1 MFGADKK
8 RAAEQLAAEQARN
21 ARQSSSD
28 LLIVAPE
35 LFLRDRDRMV
45 ALETHL
51 PAGKT
56 WQISP
61 PRLSPPVN
69 PADPRLPPPPPVPVH
84 ADFVL
89 SLFVEPAQ
97 LDYTLDQVLATRAAG
112 RMTTLIVA
120 INGTQ
125 LVEFGRWIDRRTLA
139 GKIGGMRLILASDV
153 QNAAEQLPSRM
164 TVVTEDNVIRMPAS
178 TEIDNADFKNFYMF
192 SPQIQALAARI
203 RGFANNGITRA
214 CLLGGPGS
222 GKTTLAYYYFLVRG
236 KGRFVSVNL
245 AAENTG
251 DKASV
256 KSLLCG
262 HVSGAFPGAGART
275 GAFQHA
281 RDGVCFLDESHQIS
295 GAVMEVLME
304 ALDNG
309 QYLPYGASAKQQ
321 MECALLYAT
330 NRGWNYLQNS
340 VNLDEFT
347 RMGAA
352 TLPVPP
358 LAEREEDM
366 IAVVATTLARLGSK
380 VKEWTAPTGLSF
392 EAWTRIRECRWHGNV
407 RGLIRVLEAA
417 FVDTA
422 SVGGKAGLI
431 EVTEIENG
439 IALWEPKTHHS
450 HRIYEAA

>member
-8 RAAEQLAAEQARN
+8 RPIEQPVRTPPLPT
-21 ARQSSSD
+21 SD
-28 LLIVAPE
+28 LLILAHEP
-35 LFLRDRDRMV
+35 FLRDRERIS
-45 ALETHL
+45 ALEARL
-51 PAGKT
+51 PGDKT
-56 WQISP
+56 WQISA
-61 PRLSPPVN
+61 PRQAPLVN
-69 PADPRLPPPPPVPVH
+69 PADSRLPPPPPPPITAH
-84 ADFVL
+84 FVF
-89 SLFVEPAQ
+89 SLFIEPAQ
-97 LDYTLDQVLATRAAG
+97 LDFTLDQVLAARAAG
-112 RMTTLIVA
+112 RNTTLIVA
-120 INGTQ
+120 INGAQ
-125 LVEFGRWIDRRTLA
+125 LADYGRWLDKRTLA
-139 GKIGGMRLILASDV
+139 GKLGGMRLILAFDAES
-153 QNAAEQLPSRM
+153 AAAQLPSRM
-164 TVVTEDNVIRMPAS
+164 QAPVTEDNVIRMPAS
-178 TEIDNADFKNFYMF
+178 TEIDNTEFKNFYMF

-222 GKTTLAYYYFLVRG
+222 GKTTLAYYYFLIRG

-251 DKASV
+251 DKASI

-358 LAEREEDM
+358 LHEREEDM
-366 IAVVATTLARLGSK
+366 IAVIATTLARLGAK
-380 VKEWTAPTGLSF
+380 CKEWTPPTGLSS
-392 EAWTRIRECRWHGNV
+392 EAWSRVRDCKWHGNV

-422 SVGGKAGLI
+422 SVGGNSNLI

-450 HRIYEAA
+450 HKIYEAA

>member
-8 RAAEQLAAEQARN
+8 RAAEQMAVDRARTV
-21 ARQSSSD
+21 QLQSSD
-28 LLIVAPE
+28 LLILAPDV
-35 LFLRDRDRMV
+35 FLRDRDRMV
-45 ALETHL
+45 ALEANL

-56 WQISP
+56 WQISS
-61 PRLSPPVN
+61 PRQPTAIS
-69 PADPRLPPPPPVPVH
+69 ADSRLPPLPPPALHV
-84 ADFVL
+84 DFAF
-89 SLFVEPAQ
+89 SLFVDPTQ
-97 LDYTLDQVLATRAAG
+97 LDVTLDQVLASRATG
-112 RMTTLIVA
+112 RTTTLIVA
-120 INGTQ
+120 INGSQ
-125 LVEFGRWIDRRTLA
+125 LVEFGKWIDKRTLA
-139 GKIGGMRLILASDV
+139 GKLGGMRLILAADV
-153 QNAAEQLPSRM
+153 ESALAQLPSRM
-164 TVVTEDNVIRMPAS
+164 QAVVEDNVIRMPAS
-178 TEIDNADFKNFYMF
+178 TEIDNTEFKNFYMF

-222 GKTTLAYYYFLVRG
+222 GKTTLAYYYFLIRG
-236 KGRFVSVNL
+236 KGKFVSVNL

-251 DKASV
+251 DKSAI

-358 LAEREEDM
+358 LFEREEDM
-366 IAVVATTLARLGSK
+366 IAVVATTLARLGAK
-380 VKEWTAPTGLSF
+380 VKEWNAPTGLTF
-392 EAWTRIRECRWHGNV
+392 EAWTRIRECKWHGNV

-422 SVGGKAGLI
+422 SVGGNASLI
-431 EVTEIENG
+431 EATEIENG

-450 HRIYEAA
+450 HKIYEAA